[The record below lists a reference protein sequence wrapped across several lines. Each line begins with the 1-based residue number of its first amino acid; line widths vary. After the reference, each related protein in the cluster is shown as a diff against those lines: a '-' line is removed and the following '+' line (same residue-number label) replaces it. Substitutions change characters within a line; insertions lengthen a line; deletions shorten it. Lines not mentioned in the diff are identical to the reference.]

1 MSREPGRPTA
11 MRLAAAVVH
20 VLNTHRAMRRARERE
35 SDDWVRAQCVFAY
48 RVACDELED
57 IIRDVV

>member
-1 MSREPGRPTA
+1 

-20 VLNTHRAMRRARERE
+20 VLNTYRAMRRARERE